1 MFVFHVRR
9 PAWLRLT
16 IDKSSLGSQF
26 FGLQLP
32 LSRCTWRTFH
42 RLLTH
47 VYLEVGNYI
56 KHLTFSYGCFS
67 LVSLCLFP
75 LAQSTEMGACGA
87 LGFIASRIYFL
98 LSRHLRQG
106 QPCHTVLF
114 SPSDCLMIRSHD
126 GRAGQRPCSLSA
138 WISQCSEVGGEVAAR
153 LQTQHRMANVQ
164 MPAAS
169 PYWGCLHHLLVI
181 LENSSS

>member
-67 LVSLCLFP
+67 LVSLCFVSSSSEHRDGCLRRTWVHRFRNLF
-75 LAQSTEMGACGA
+75 LTVQAFKT
-87 LGFIASRIYFL
+87 
-98 LSRHLRQG
+98 G

-153 LQTQHRMANVQ
+153 LQTQHGMANVQ